1 MFRNKLLFISLIILG
16 FTACKGD
23 VSGLIPDAGGKPGE
37 IVIVIDEQELKSKWV
52 DSIRTYLSR
61 PMPVLPQ
68 EEPYWKVFRSNSSHF
83 QSLFR
88 VHRNVV
94 RFQINPQQKEAA
106 YKVENNLYANGQVLV
121 TVVAENSA
129 ELLEYW
135 AKVATDIE
143 EILRKNDFKLLA
155 KEYNKIVNR
164 DAQKAIEEVI
174 GLKVSI
180 PKGYSL
186 GIDTTDFVYYLNEG
200 LRELKTDRGAFD
212 GKIQRSLWFATGEYT
227 NENIFSREGALNVRD
242 SIAQKY
248 ILGYKEGSYMLTERL
263 VPTDSLSIE
272 FNGQRGFVQRG
283 LWKMS
288 TEFKGGPFIN
298 IVSYNPDNQKWI
310 MLEGFVYAPQ
320 FDKREYMLQV
330 EGIIKSA
337 TK

>member
-1 MFRNKLLFISLIILG
+1 MFRNKLIYISLVFLA
-16 FTACKGD
+16 FVSCKGD
-23 VSGLIPDAGGKPGE
+23 VTGLIPNAGGKPGE

-52 DSIRTYLSR
+52 DSVKTYLSR

-68 EEPYWKVFRSNSSHF
+68 EEPYWKVFRSNASHF

-94 RFQINPQQKEAA
+94 RFQINSQQKEAA
-106 YKVENNLYANGQVLV
+106 YKVERNLYANGQVLI
-121 TVVAENSA
+121 TVVAENAS
-129 ELLEYW
+129 ELLEYFD
-135 AKVATDIE
+135 KVSTDIE
-143 EILRKNDFKLLA
+143 EILRKNDFTLLA
-155 KEYNKIVNR
+155 KEYDKIINR

-180 PKGYSL
+180 PTGYSQA
-186 GIDTTDFVYYLNEG
+186 IDTTDFIYYLNEG

-212 GKIQRSLWFATGEYT
+212 GKIQRSLWFATGDYKT
-227 NENIFSREGALNVRD
+227 ADIFSRKEALRIRD
-242 SIAQKY
+242 SIGKSY
-248 ILGYKEGSYMLTERL
+248 ILGYKDDSYMLSEML
-263 VPTDSLSIE
+263 VQTDSLSIE

-283 LWKMS
+283 LWRMS
-288 TEFKGGPFIN
+288 NEFKGGPFIN
-298 IVSYNPDNQKWI
+298 IVSYNPDTKKWI

-337 TK
+337 KK

>member
-1 MFRNKLLFISLIILG
+1 MFQNKLFYISLVFLA
-16 FTACKGD
+16 FASCKGD
-23 VSGLIPDAGGKPGE
+23 VTGLIPDAGGKPGE

-61 PMPVLPQ
+61 PMPVLNQ
-68 EEPYWKVFRSNSSHF
+68 VEPYWKVFRSNSSHF

-94 RFQINPQQKEAA
+94 RFQINSQQKEAA
-106 YKVENNLYANGQVLV
+106 YKVEKNLYANGQVLV
-121 TVVAENSA
+121 TVVAENST

-135 AKVATDIE
+135 NKVSTDIE

-180 PKGYSL
+180 PKGYSQ

-212 GKIQRSLWFATGEYT
+212 GKIQRSLWFATGDYT
-227 NENIFSREGALNVRD
+227 SENIFSRETALKVRD
-242 SIAQKY
+242 SIAKKY
-248 ILGYKEGSYMLTERL
+248 ILGYKEDSYMLTERL

-283 LWKMS
+283 LWRMS
-288 TEFKGGPFIN
+288 NEFKGGPFIN